1 MIEDFIF
8 ICVCQALKNDVTEIR
23 KSSNIIQNSL
33 SIIEIIM
40 CTCDQ
45 LRSSSTEIPTQNAT
59 PRDAIIVAGATIGD
73 SSWNEADYTQK
84 RKMAESEHDG
94 GRIKSVVDVSDSE
107 EDTTFL
113 NQTSSFANLKME
125 SPSVVGKSQVPSIWT
140 QPREGSSK
148 KNKTCQTPMSQSSFK
163 NKGASPVITLVLYL
177 VYI

>member
-1 MIEDFIF
+1 
-8 ICVCQALKNDVTEIR
+8 
-23 KSSNIIQNSL
+23 
-33 SIIEIIM
+33 
-40 CTCDQ
+40 
-45 LRSSSTEIPTQNAT
+45 
-59 PRDAIIVAGATIGD
+59 
-73 SSWNEADYTQK
+73 
-84 RKMAESEHDG
+84 MAESEHDG